1 MSNSI
6 VHSKN
11 NVVNLGSES
20 PVDRPRSSPPT
31 LPHEPQNGGK
41 GSTMV
46 RKREERADVMETTN
60 EIPTGG
66 ERPRAEVMTQS
77 VKLIRRDHNPP
88 ER

>member
-1 MSNSI
+1 
-6 VHSKN
+6 
-11 NVVNLGSES
+11 
-20 PVDRPRSSPPT
+20 
-31 LPHEPQNGGK
+31 
-41 GSTMV
+41 MV

-88 ER
+88 EH